1 MTGDCEMITS
11 MNMQNATVNSA
22 HHILQNVFG
31 YDAFRLQ
38 QQTIVDHLITGGD
51 ALVLMPTGGGKS
63 LCYQIPSIVRPG
75 VGIVVSP
82 LIALMQDQ
90 VNALRQN
97 GVQAAFL
104 NSTLRP
110 DEAREVENALLLGE
124 LDLLYVAPERLML
137 PRMLDLIERITVSLF
152 AIDEAHCVS
161 QWGHDF
167 RPEYVQLSVLHQ
179 RFPMIPRIALTATA
193 DSTTQREIIERL
205 SLNESRQFI
214 SGFDRPNIRYHI
226 SENSSN
232 AREQLLRFIR
242 NEHKGD
248 AGIVYCL
255 SRKRVD
261 EIADWLTSKGLTAL
275 PYHAGLSAQVRQQ
288 NQERFLRDEE
298 VIIVATIAFGMG
310 IDKPDV
316 RFVAHLNLP
325 KSLEAYYQETGR
337 AGRDNQPADAWM
349 LYGLQDV
356 ITLKRMQAN
365 SDAPEEIKRIEH
377 HKLDAM
383 LGLCELTTCRRQALL
398 RYFGDELEKPCGNCD
413 TCLEPPETWD
423 ATAAAQ
429 KALSCV
435 HRTGQRFGVTYLV
448 DVLLGKADA
457 RISRFGHDKVS
468 TYGIGNE
475 LNQNE
480 WRYLYR
486 QLIARG
492 LLAVDIEGHGG
503 LHLTEES
510 RPVLRG
516 EQPLHLRKFSIK
528 AKVKSRERKT
538 NRFADTEMSN
548 LWQALRNRRQQLAD
562 EQGVPAYVIFHD
574 STLAEIME
582 NCPETLKQLSNIS
595 GIGERKLAD
604 YGEAF
609 LDVLNEYRNLDEG
622 TQSDTEQATL
632 QLFRLGMDANAIAVK
647 RGLKATTIYNHL
659 AKGIE
664 RDEVLLNEVMPM
676 PQQQLETIR
685 FAIEQYEGSKRL
697 KPVFDAL
704 EGEFSYEILRCVRA
718 DMTR

>member
-1 MTGDCEMITS
+1 MTAS
-11 MNMQNATVNSA
+11 MKSQNSPLSPA
-22 HHILQNVFG
+22 HQILQDVFG
-31 YDAFRLQ
+31 YGDYRPQ
-38 QQTIVDHLITGGD
+38 QQAVIDHLVAGGD

-63 LCYQIPSIVRPG
+63 LCYQIPAMVRPG

-97 GVQAAFL
+97 GVRAAFL
-104 NSTLRP
+104 NSTLSH
-110 DEAREVENALLLGE
+110 EEVREVEHALQNNQ
-124 LDLLYVAPERLML
+124 LDLLYVAPERLMM
-137 PRMLDLIERITVSLF
+137 PRMLDLIERSPVSLF

-179 RFPMIPRIALTATA
+179 RFPQIPRVALTATA
-193 DSTTQREIIERL
+193 DSATQREIIERL
-205 SLNESRQFI
+205 ALTGARQFI
-214 SGFDRPNIRYHI
+214 SGFDRPNIRYRI
-226 SENSSN
+226 SENSGGNS
-232 AREQLLRFIR
+232 RDQLLRFIR
-242 NEHKGD
+242 NEHPGD

-261 EIADWLTSKGLTAL
+261 EVATWLALKGLTAL

-288 NQERFLRDEE
+288 NQERFLREE
-298 VIIVATIAFGMG
+298 AVIIVATIAFGMG

-337 AGRDNQPADAWM
+337 AGRDNQPANAWM

-356 ITLKRMQAN
+356 IMLKKMQAT
-365 SDAPEEIKRIEH
+365 SGAPDEIKRIEH

-383 LGLCELTTCRRQALL
+383 LGLCELTTCRRQVLL
-398 RYFGDELEKPCGNCD
+398 RYFGNELPKPCGNCD

-435 HRTGQRFGVTYLV
+435 HRTGQRFGVSYLV
-448 DVLLGKADA
+448 DVLLGKDNE
-457 RISRFGHDKVS
+457 RISQFGHDKAS
-468 TYGIGNE
+468 TYGIGSE
-475 LNQNE
+475 LNQSE
-480 WRYLYR
+480 WRDLYR

-503 LHLTEES
+503 LRLIEAS

-516 EQPLHLRKFSIK
+516 EQLLYLRKFSRK
-528 AKVKSRERKT
+528 AKTKSRERKT
-538 NRFADTEMSN
+538 NRFADSTNSN
-548 LWQALRNRRQQLAD
+548 LWQALRQRRQQLAD
-562 EQGVPAYVIFHD
+562 EQGVPAYMIFHD
-574 STLAEIME
+574 ATLAEMVE
-582 NCPETLKQLSNIS
+582 NRPETLAQLSNIS
-595 GIGERKLAD
+595 GVGERKLAG
-604 YGEAF
+604 YGEEF
-609 LDVLNEYRNLDEG
+609 LDVLNEYRHQEEN
-622 TQSDTEQATL
+622 TQSDTEEETM
-632 QLFRLGMDANAIAVK
+632 QLFRLGMDVEAIAAQ

-664 RDEVLLNEVMPM
+664 RDEIPLDKVVPL
-676 PQQQLETIR
+676 QQQKLEAIR
-685 FAIEQYEGSKRL
+685 FAIEQYDGGKRL

-704 EGEFSYEILRCVRA
+704 EGEFSYEVLRCVRS